1 MLVGIAMA
9 VIVVILDQLSKALV
23 YGYLEEIG
31 SIVTVS
37 EYFNL
42 VSAWNRGVSF
52 SMFDNLGGYGVYV
65 LSGFALI
72 VIAILCYWLKHEESR
87 LMQIALGFVIGGAIG
102 NVIDRIRL
110 GAVFD
115 FLDVHIAS
123 HHWPAF
129 NVADSFI
136 CIGACL
142 IIFSSVISCAPLKKV
157 KTVIHVK
164 ERDI

>member
-1 MLVGIAMA
+1 MLVGIVTAF
-9 VIVVILDQLSKALV
+9 VVVILDQLSKALV
-23 YGYLEEIG
+23 YGYLDDAG
-31 SIVTVS
+31 AMVTVS
-37 EYFNL
+37 SYFNL
-42 VSAWNRGVSF
+42 VTAWNRGVSF

-65 LSGFALI
+65 LSAFALT
-72 VIAILCYWLKHEESR
+72 VVAILLYWLKHEEGR
-87 LMQIALGFVIGGAIG
+87 LMQFALGFVIGGAIG

-115 FLDVHIAS
+115 FLDVHIAE

-129 NVADSFI
+129 NLADSFI

-142 IIFSSVISCAPLKKV
+142 IILSSVCTCSPRKIKRSIQ
-157 KTVIHVK
+157 TQ

>member
-1 MLVGIAMA
+1 MLIGIVVALL
-9 VIVVILDQLSKALV
+9 VIVFDQLSKALV
-23 YGYLEEIG
+23 YGYLDDVG
-31 SIVTVS
+31 SMVTVS

-65 LSGFALI
+65 LSAFALI
-72 VIAILCYWLKHEESR
+72 VVGVLLYWLKHEDSR
-87 LMQIALGFVIGGAIG
+87 LMQLALGFVIGGAIG

-115 FLDVHIAS
+115 FLDVHIAE

-142 IIFSSVISCAPLKKV
+142 IILSSACTCTAFKKA
-157 KTVIHVK
+157 KTVIRVK
-164 ERDI
+164 ERDF